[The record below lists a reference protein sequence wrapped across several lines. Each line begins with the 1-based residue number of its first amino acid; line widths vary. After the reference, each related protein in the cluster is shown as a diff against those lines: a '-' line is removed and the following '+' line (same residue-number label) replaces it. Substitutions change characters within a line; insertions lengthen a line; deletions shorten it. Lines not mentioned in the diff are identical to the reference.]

1 MKVIA
6 QITQDLIMCEVS
18 SWEIA
23 RLHGATGR
31 YDKGWQEHWIRVGT
45 EHDMVAAFKAV
56 PAHQLTRKTY
66 KGKTVW
72 VYPDRDICGC
82 MYVGSQNA
90 YNRYIKKATQN
101 MISTAVRANDSDD
114 PYSPTSFD
122 YTLDYDWASDPEA
135 SGLYSDW

>member
-23 RLHGATGR
+23 RLHGAASR

-56 PAHQLTRKTY
+56 DAIRGFDKAQLKY
-66 KGKTVW
+66 LK
-72 VYPDRDICGC
+72 DRIDVMTKEYTTILEAYDRL
-82 MYVGSQNA
+82 MLFDTLKEVG
-90 YNRYIKKATQN
+90 
-101 MISTAVRANDSDD
+101 V
-114 PYSPTSFD
+114 
-122 YTLDYDWASDPEA
+122 EE
-135 SGLYSDW
+135 

>member
-31 YDKGWQEHWIRVGT
+31 YDKEWQEHWIRVGT

-56 PAHQLTRKTY
+56 DAIRGFDKAHLKY
-66 KGKTVW
+66 LK
-72 VYPDRDICGC
+72 DRIDVMTKEYTTILEAYDKL
-82 MYVGSQNA
+82 MLFDTLKEVGVEE
-90 YNRYIKKATQN
+90 K
-101 MISTAVRANDSDD
+101 
-114 PYSPTSFD
+114 
-122 YTLDYDWASDPEA
+122 
-135 SGLYSDW
+135 